1 MLILLYTLY
10 SDVVGIGISVTVLY
24 TIQYQCYYK
33 VYCWTLLVS
42 HSYNKSDEFLVN
54 AIEHARVSQSLSFL
68 HQSDSMQVHP
78 ECMHLNSSLARH
90 ETPQASNNTGNY
102 GPNLA
107 KCQHYSIHTIQIKYS
122 ISRSNR
128 ITTGVHPPR
137 MLGIFTLSHYHL
149 PISDAS
155 QHPNCT
161 PDCFPPH

>member
-78 ECMHLNSSLARH
+78 ECMHFHSLDPWLDTRR
-90 ETPQASNNTGNY
+90 
-102 GPNLA
+102 LRLVI
-107 KCQHYSIHTIQIKYS
+107 IHRLLHPVIIEFSQI
-122 ISRSNR
+122 
-128 ITTGVHPPR
+128 
-137 MLGIFTLSHYHL
+137 
-149 PISDAS
+149 
-155 QHPNCT
+155 
-161 PDCFPPH
+161 